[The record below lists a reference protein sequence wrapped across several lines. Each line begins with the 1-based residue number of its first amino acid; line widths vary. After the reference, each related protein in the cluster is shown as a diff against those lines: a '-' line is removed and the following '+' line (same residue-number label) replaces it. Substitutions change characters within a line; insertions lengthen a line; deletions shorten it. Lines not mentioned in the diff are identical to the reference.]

1 MFFFFNK
8 FKNFEEIERTLTNK
22 KYRKYFDK
30 DKFRNMIVYD
40 RILETI
46 KNNTKKKRLFTIVNN
61 VEFEYGILKRAT
73 KQELN
78 DLQNVDLIE
87 ERLVKIN
94 N

>member
-1 MFFFFNK
+1 
-8 FKNFEEIERTLTNK
+8 
-22 KYRKYFDK
+22 
-30 DKFRNMIVYD
+30 MIVYD